1 MGEENF
7 YIHLIKVLLASKM
20 ADYLAKL

>member
-7 YIHLIKVLLASKM
+7 YLHLVKVLLASKM